1 MAYQRQYYMLYPN
14 YSNQTS
20 FATNWLEPGEHID
33 KVVRSAIHI
42 LGIPVLLDGILL
54 LLRHI
59 LSVSDLNNRICM

>member
-33 KVVRSAIHI
+33 KVVRF
-42 LGIPVLLDGILL
+42 DT
-54 LLRHI
+54 
-59 LSVSDLNNRICM
+59 LNLAYKRMLNEIFCTCGTSYVWVI